1 MHNPVLG
8 HRWRSRRSRFA
19 AGASGLALA
28 STLLSVVAPAT
39 SAHANP
45 TGTGLVISEVYG
57 GGGNVG
63 GLFRDDFIEL
73 YNPTA
78 APISLDGLSLQYRS
92 AAGNAAGTQ
101 VLTGSVPAQ
110 THWLVQEAAG
120 ANTSEPALP
129 APDATGTFAMS
140 STGGQVLL
148 IDGMSFTGSGD
159 LAGNPG
165 LADMVGW
172 GSTTTS
178 FETAVAPGTSNPV
191 SVSRDAA
198 GTDID
203 DNSADFT
210 AGPPDPQ
217 DSAGNAAPLSVTS
230 IGDRTVPTG
239 VAINPITL
247 AATGGAPPY
256 TWSADAL
263 PDGLTLTGDTIS
275 GAPTTAGTYHVT
287 VTASDSSEP
296 AQTAATTFTLTAADA
311 QAVSIAQIQGTN
323 TDTSPLA
330 GQIVSTQGVVTAV
343 YATGGFNGF
352 YIQTGGTGGS
362 QADDQTPGAS
372 DAVFV
377 FGSISA
383 QLVHIGESVDVT
395 GTAAEFAGQTEIDF
409 PTVTQ
414 LATPL
419 PAVQPDTIPWSDLAT
434 DAQKEAHEGELMAP
448 QGDFTV
454 TDNFNTNFFGEI
466 ELASGDQTLR
476 EPTDAGQS
484 DSQAAQDAVAYD
496 AAHAVTLDDGSSTTF
511 QPTNSSSKDLPLPWL
526 TPSTPVSVG
535 SRATFHQ
542 PVILD
547 FRNSL
552 WKFQPTLPISG
563 DGSAVATFSDQRT
576 ANALPADVGGNV
588 RLATFNVEN
597 FFPTTGEAF
606 VADNPGARCTY
617 FDDRDGNHIAVNDCS
632 FANGAPGP
640 RGAATDASFQRQ
652 LAKIV
657 YGINHLG
664 ASIVSLEEIE
674 NSEKFA
680 SPRDSAVQTL
690 VDALNAEAGAGTWA
704 FAPSP
709 PDADLPPIAGQ
720 DVIRTAFIYKPAD
733 VSLVG
738 ASHVLADDSGA
749 GQPFSIARE
758 PLAQG
763 FKAAGAPDSDAFLVV
778 ANHLKS
784 KSADAAKLFSDCAS
798 GGDSESTDPAAD
810 QGAFNCTRLHEAQDM
825 WTFAQQQ
832 AQALN
837 TDKIFLVGDLN
848 SYGHEDPMQFLLGQG
863 FTDLGA
869 QFDPAHWSY
878 SFDGLEGSLDHVL
891 ASPGAMSLVTG
902 ATIWQINA
910 QESVAGQYSRFN
922 YSPTQLFDPNS
933 PWAASDHDPVVVG
946 LHLPVPS
953 TVAATTDSFVW
964 NRRANIGVTVSAGG
978 VTPTGTVEMHD
989 GSKLLGT
996 TELTNGAGVI
1006 HLRAMLLRR
1015 GTYTFTLVYSGD
1027 DAVQGSSADVTF
1039 HVTNRNGH

>member
-1 MHNPVLG
+1 LRLG
-8 HRWRSRRSRFA
+8 A
-19 AGASGLALA
+19 AASGLALA
-28 STLLSVVAPAT
+28 ALVSFVSAT
-39 SAHANP
+39 AAHANP
-45 TGTGLVISEVYG
+45 AGTGLVISEVYG
-57 GGGNVG
+57 GGGNSG
-63 GLFRDDFIEL
+63 GLFSNDFIEL
-73 YNPTA
+73 YNPTN
-78 APISLDGLSLQYRS
+78 APVSLDGLSLQYRS

-101 VLTGSVPAQ
+101 LLTGSVPAQ

-129 APDATGTFAMS
+129 TPDATGNFAMS

-148 IDGMSFTGSGD
+148 INGTSFTGNGD

-172 GSTTTS
+172 GATTTG
-178 FETAVAPGTSNPV
+178 FETAVAPGTTNPT

-198 GTDID
+198 GTDTD
-203 DNSADFT
+203 NNSADFT
-210 AGPPDPQ
+210 VGAPDPQ
-217 DSAGNAAPLSVTS
+217 NSGGSAAPLSVTS
-230 IGDRTVPTG
+230 VADRTVATG
-239 VAINPITL
+239 AAISPITL
-247 AATGGAPPY
+247 AATGGVPPY
-256 TWSADAL
+256 TWSANGL

-275 GAPTTAGTYHVT
+275 GTPTTAGTFAVT
-287 VTASDSSEP
+287 VTASDSSQP
-296 AQTAATTFTLTAADA
+296 AATATTTFTLTVQDV
-311 QAVSIAQIQGTN
+311 QEVSIAQIQGTN

-330 GQIVSTQGVVTAV
+330 GDTVATQGVVTAV

-352 YIQTGGTGGS
+352 YLQTGGSGGS
-362 QADDQTPGAS
+362 AADDQTPGAS

-383 QLVHIGESVDVT
+383 KQVSIGESVHVT
-395 GTAAEFAGQTEIDF
+395 GSVAEFAGQTEIDF

-419 PAVQPDTIPWSDLAT
+419 QSVQPDTIPWSDLAT

-454 TDNFNTNFFGEI
+454 TDNFNTNFFGEV
-466 ELASGDQTLR
+466 ELAAGDQTLR
-476 EPTDAGQS
+476 QPTDAGLAG
-484 DSQAAQDAVAYD
+484 SQAAQDAVAYN

-511 QPTNSSSKDLPLPWL
+511 QPTSTTSKDLPLPWL
-526 TPSTPVSVG
+526 TPTTPVSVG

-563 DGSAVATFSDQRT
+563 DGSAVATFSDLRT
-576 ANALPADVGGNV
+576 ANALPADVGGNI
-588 RLATFNVEN
+588 RLATFNVQN

-606 VADNPGARCTY
+606 VAANTGAKCTY
-617 FDDRDGNHIAVNDCS
+617 FDDRDGNHIAVNNCT
-632 FANGAPGP
+632 FANGDPGP
-640 RGAATDASFQRQ
+640 RGAATDASYQRQ

-664 ASIVSLEEIE
+664 ASIVSLEEVE
-674 NSEKFA
+674 NGEKFGQ
-680 SPRDSAVQTL
+680 PRDFAVQLL
-690 VDALNAEAGAGTWA
+690 VDALNADAGAGTWA

-709 PDADLPPIAGQ
+709 SDGDLPPIDSQ
-720 DVIRTAFIYKPAD
+720 DVIRTALIYKPAD

-738 ASHVLADDSGA
+738 TSHVLAGDSGA

-763 FKAAGAPDSDAFLVV
+763 FKAVGAPDSDAFLVV

-784 KSADAAKLFSDCAS
+784 KGADAANLFSDCAS
-798 GGDSESTDPAAD
+798 GGDSENTNPASD

-837 TDKIFLVGDLN
+837 TDKVFLVGDFN
-848 SYGHEDPMQFLLGQG
+848 AYGHEDPIEFLLGKG

-869 QFDPAHWSY
+869 QFDPTHWSY

-891 ASPGAMSLVTG
+891 ASAGAMSLVTG

-910 QESVAGQYSRFN
+910 QESVGDAYSRFN

-933 PWAASDHDPVVVG
+933 PWAASDHDPVIAG
-946 LHLPVPS
+946 LHVTVPS
-953 TVAATTDSFVW
+953 TVAASTDSFVW
-964 NRRANIGVTVSAGG
+964 NRPADIGVTVSAGG
-978 VTPTGTVEMHD
+978 LTPTGTVELRD
-989 GSKLLGT
+989 GSKVLGT
-996 TELTNGAGVI
+996 TDLTDGSGVI
-1006 HLRAMLLRR
+1006 HLPAKLLRR

-1027 DAVQGSSADVTF
+1027 NSVKPSSADVTF
-1039 HVTNRNGH
+1039 HVTNPGGQ